1 MWKCAQPHTVSKLI
15 GDQRG
20 RTLLP
25 WLKPRWLD
33 DFDPGL
39 SPIAV
44 WNCDWGVNDPCWT
57 STHVRSIPLF
67 PRDFS
72 ELSVLLSHNEFDN
85 VRFALR
91 FCQIPMFAFNASLIW
106 LSLHSVFL
114 GINKLIVQTT
124 VFFRRNC
131 RTVQDTFAWPSTF
144 SETCHPEARKSLK
157 LLQEQ
162 SIIWVAAKE
171 TDPRGE
177 IFEWTVWFDAPSVP
191 HAILFFP
198 KVSHAR
204 FLSGT
209 KTLAQFSSIFYLF
222 KQLVL
227 AYLFFRLNVVG
238 GTLLPHL
245 TPPKPKKQTS
255 RTLSLH
261 GPSVGRVPNR
271 WAPTILFKLCMR
283 LVGGLST

>member
-1 MWKCAQPHTVSKLI
+1 MWKCAQPHTISKLI

-25 WLKPRWLD
+25 WLEPRWLD

-57 STHVRSIPLF
+57 SARVRSIPLF

-72 ELSVLLSHNEFDN
+72 ELSGLLSHNEFDN

-124 VFFRRNC
+124 VCFFRRNC

-162 SIIWVAAKE
+162 SIIWVAVKE

-177 IFEWTVWFDAPSVP
+177 IFEWTVRFDAPLVP
-191 HAILFFP
+191 HAILFFSQGLP
-198 KVSHAR
+198 CPIFVR
-204 FLSGT
+204 DQNSGT
-209 KTLAQFSSIFYLF
+209 IFYLF
-222 KQLVL
+222 NQLVL
-227 AYLFFRLNVVG
+227 ACVFFCLNVVG
-238 GTLLPHL
+238 GTLLPQLPHL
-245 TPPKPKKQTS
+245 TPPKPKK
-255 RTLSLH
+255 
-261 GPSVGRVPNR
+261 
-271 WAPTILFKLCMR
+271 
-283 LVGGLST
+283 